1 MGTIASQPAILL
13 AERAAFSN
21 DRAYLSGFA
30 SSIAEV
36 RNLSANDIYSWFLA
50 NTGVGPQSVAQPPD
64 LKLSLISPCTEQH
77 IKKYE
82 QQGVRTVTET
92 PEIYRQH
99 VRPYMQSKR
108 GGGRLDWVWNIIEG
122 RKEQEDI
129 MYREH
134 GEEGFL
140 LTPDL

>member
-1 MGTIASQPAILL
+1 M
-13 AERAAFSN
+13 
-21 DRAYLSGFA
+21 
-30 SSIAEV
+30 
-36 RNLSANDIYSWFLA
+36 SANDIYSWFLA
-50 NTGVGPQSVAQPPD
+50 STAAGPHPVVQPPD
-64 LKLSLISPCTEQH
+64 LKLSLIYPCTEQH

-99 VRPYMQSKR
+99 VRPYMEGKR

-140 LTPDL
+140 LAPDL